1 MKTTRKKPAGQ
12 RTSGDVPARPAPPT
26 FRKATKRGE
35 RPVHQL
41 PRVPAISLSVD
52 DLREAAA
59 DLYGFWVIET
69 RDLLR
74 AESKRLRAGNT
85 TNKRVKIRVVEELA
99 YQADTAL
106 DLSAAWSIGDQRWA
120 LAIQTGLDALNTI
133 EEAWVNA
140 ANVRIRELHIDANHS
155 TPNLRARLHKVAE
168 NIQGIIDRFAT
179 LRLELESLWREP
191 PERGLRLA
199 RWQALLH
206 DAGFTWRKVADLFVY
221 APNRDGSP
229 EAARKRAKKLLA
241 NEQEATRHGNWLE
254 DLKTKALDI

>member
-1 MKTTRKKPAGQ
+1 MKTTGKKAAGQ
-12 RTSGDVPARPAPPT
+12 RTRGDAPARPTPPT

-41 PRVPAISLSVD
+41 PHEPAISLSAN

-69 RDLLR
+69 RDLLW
-74 AESKRLRAGNT
+74 AERKRLRAGHT
-85 TNKRVKIRVVEELA
+85 TNKRVKLRVVEELA
-99 YQADTAL
+99 HQADIAL
-106 DLSAAWSIGDQRWA
+106 ELPAAWGIGDQRWG
-120 LAIQTGLDALNTI
+120 LAIDAGLGDLDRLDNV
-133 EEAWVNA
+133 WVKA
-140 ANVRIRELHIDANHS
+140 AKIRIRELYIDANHS
-155 TPNLRARLHKVAE
+155 TPNLRARLHKAAE

-179 LRLELESLWREP
+179 LRLELESLRREP

-206 DAGFTWRKVADLFVY
+206 DAGFTWHEVAALFVY
-221 APNRDGSP
+221 APKRDSSP